1 MRVATL
7 PGVFRPLSD
16 SRLLADCMRREL
28 VPGMAVADVCT
39 GSGML
44 AVAAALAGAG
54 TVTAVDVS
62 HRAVLTTL
70 LNARLNGVAIRAV
83 RGDLLSAL
91 PGESFDLIVSNPPY
105 VPAESDDTPTRGP
118 GRAWDAGRDGRVLLE
133 LDREAQAVAP
143 GQLACLMRQDRVV
156 GEGTIGEQS

>member
-1 MRVATL
+1 MRLATL

-28 VPGMAVADVCT
+28 SPGAAVADVCT

-54 TVTAVDVS
+54 RVAAVDVS
-62 HRAVLTTL
+62 RRAVLTTL
-70 LNARLNGVAIRAV
+70 VNARLNRVAVRAV

-105 VPAESDDTPTRGP
+105 VPAEAGDTPARGP
-118 GRAWDAGRDGRVLLE
+118 ARAWDAGWDGRVLL
-133 LDREAQAVAP
+133 DRLCE
-143 GQLACLMRQDRVV
+143 RVPLRR
-156 GEGTIGEQS
+156 SCS